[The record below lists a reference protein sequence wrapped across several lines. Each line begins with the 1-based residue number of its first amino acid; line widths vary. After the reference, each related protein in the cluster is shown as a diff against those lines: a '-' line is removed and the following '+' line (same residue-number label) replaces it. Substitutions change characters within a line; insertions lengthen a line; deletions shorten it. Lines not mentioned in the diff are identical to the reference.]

1 MTKKHNG
8 SGLDLDATLMET
20 THKVEDF
27 YHKNKKNIFTATAII
42 LVAVVSYFGFTK
54 FYLEDKEKAAQIAIF
69 PAQAW
74 FEVDSF
80 NLALNGDGKGK
91 LGFLDIAND
100 FGMTKT
106 ANLAH
111 YYAGVC
117 YMQKGEF
124 ASAIEQLEDF
134 STDNKLVGPLAIG
147 LLGDAYSETN
157 DFDKAVKNY
166 TKAASMSKNKLTSP
180 IFLKKAGLIY
190 EEQKDWG
197 NALTMYQK
205 IKNDYSDASEASDV
219 DKYIARAQSA
229 KDAK

>member
-1 MTKKHNG
+1 MSEKHKE

-27 YHKNKKNIFTATAII
+27 YHKNRKNILIALGVIV
-42 LVAVVSYFGFTK
+42 VAVVGYWSFTK
-54 FYLEDKEKAAQIAIF
+54 FYLEDKEKSAQIAVF

-91 LGFLDIAND
+91 LGFIEIANE

-106 ANLAH
+106 GNLAH

-124 ASAIEQLEDF
+124 ANAIEQLEDF
-134 STDNKLVGPLAIG
+134 STDNKLIGPLAVG

-166 TKAASMSKNKLTSP
+166 TKAANMSKNKLTAP
-180 IFLKKAGLIY
+180 IFLKKAGFIY

-197 NALTMYQK
+197 NALSMYEK
-205 IKNDYSDASEASDV
+205 IKSDYPDATEASDI
-219 DKYIARAQSA
+219 DKFIARAQAA

>member
-1 MTKKHNG
+1 MTKKQNG

-27 YHKNKKNIFTATAII
+27 YHKNKKNIFTATVII

-54 FYLEDKEKAAQIAIF
+54 FYLEDKEKDAQIAIF

-124 ASAIEQLEDF
+124 ANAIEQLEDF

>member
-1 MTKKHNG
+1 MSEKHKE

-27 YHKNKKNIFTATAII
+27 YHKNKKNIITALVVI
-42 LVAVVSYFGFTK
+42 LVAVLGYVGFTK
-54 FYLEDKEKAAQIAIF
+54 FYLEDKEKAAQVAVF

-80 NLALNGDGKGK
+80 DLALNGKGDK
-91 LGFLDIAND
+91 LGFLAIAD
-100 FGMTKT
+100 EFGMTKT

-117 YMQKGEF
+117 YMQKGDF
-124 ASAIEQLEDF
+124 ANAIAQLEDF

-157 DFDKAVKNY
+157 DFDKAIKNY
-166 TKAASMSKNKLTSP
+166 TKAANMSKNKLTAP
-180 IFLKKAGLIY
+180 IFLKKAGLVY
-190 EEQKDWG
+190 EEQKDWS
-197 NALTMYQK
+197 NALSMYEK
-205 IKNDYSDASEASDV
+205 IKNDYSDASEATDI
-219 DKYIARAQSA
+219 DKYIAHAQAA
-229 KDAK
+229 KEAN

>member
-1 MTKKHNG
+1 MSEKHNEK
-8 SGLDLDATLMET
+8 GLDLDATLMET

-27 YHKNKKNIFTATAII
+27 YHKNRKNILTALGVIV
-42 LVAVVSYFGFTK
+42 VAVVGYWSFTK
-54 FYLEDKEKAAQIAIF
+54 FYLEGKEKDAQVAIF

-91 LGFLDIAND
+91 LGFIEIANE

-106 ANLAH
+106 GNLAH

-117 YMQKGEF
+117 YMQKSEF
-124 ASAIEQLEDF
+124 ANAIEQLEDF
-134 STDNKLVGPLAIG
+134 STDNKLIGPLAVG

-166 TKAASMSKNKLTSP
+166 TKAANMSKNKLTAP
-180 IFLKKAGLIY
+180 IFLKKAGFIY

-197 NALTMYQK
+197 NALSMYEK
-205 IKNDYSDASEASDV
+205 IKNDYPDATEASDI
-219 DKYIARAQSA
+219 DKFIARAQAA
-229 KDAK
+229 KEAK